1 MGSSQSEFMGPSGST
16 RLSAEAAH
24 SMRAAWAALIA
35 SDHSH
40 SIINRSRRSAW
51 LKGLAVINT
60 SLTVAFTVARP
71 QLCLLW
77 EKDRFTRQQHPT

>member
-1 MGSSQSEFMGPSGST
+1 MGSSQSELMGPSGST

-40 SIINRSRRSAW
+40 SIINKSPEPAW
-51 LKGLAVINT
+51 LL
-60 SLTVAFTVARP
+60 SLDTVDVDFTVAFTVTP
-71 QLCLLW
+71 PGPL
-77 EKDRFTRQQHPT
+77 

>member
-1 MGSSQSEFMGPSGST
+1 MGSSQSELMGPSGST

-40 SIINRSRRSAW
+40 SIINKPFLSFIFN
-51 LKGLAVINT
+51 GL
-60 SLTVAFTVARP
+60 LY
-71 QLCLLW
+71 
-77 EKDRFTRQQHPT
+77 

>member
-1 MGSSQSEFMGPSGST
+1 MGSSQSELMGPSGST

-40 SIINRSRRSAW
+40 SIINKQVNFRKNSASGELNRTRPLKIPFRSQRIIRC
-51 LKGLAVINT
+51 LAQII
-60 SLTVAFTVARP
+60 P
-71 QLCLLW
+71 
-77 EKDRFTRQQHPT
+77 